1 MPIFKFGDLQNMFYK
16 IFLQL
21 FLSANITRS
30 IPVNPEWPELFLKA
44 EIE

>member
-1 MPIFKFGDLQNMFYK
+1 MPIFKFGDLHVYK